1 MPAVENDQLPET
13 SLQIALS
20 DRSMIGT
27 LVGTSIAILT
37 FLLFFLYPRSL
48 SGEVNPALF
57 QTTIT
62 VILAAI
68 FSFGASALYRHI
80 TITTPVKSGPKA
92 QLRFRRAE
100 LFFSLA
106 FALMLLEPTF
116 VLFTLRLVPVA
127 FIALGLW
134 ISYLCLYVYQFKHR
148 NDGGP
153 GTLRIRV

>member
-27 LVGTSIAILT
+27 LVWTSIAILT

-62 VILAAI
+62 VMLEAI
-68 FSFGASALYRHI
+68 FSFGASALYRHMSI
-80 TITTPVKSGPKA
+80 TSPVKSGPKA
-92 QLRFRRAE
+92 RLRFRRAE

-116 VLFTLRLVPVA
+116 VLFTLRLIPVA
-127 FIALGLW
+127 SIALGLW
-134 ISYLCLYVYQFKHR
+134 ISYLLLYVYQFRHR
-148 NDGGP
+148 NDGGA
-153 GTLRIRV
+153 GQG

>member
-1 MPAVENDQLPET
+1 MPVVENDQLPET

-68 FSFGASALYRHI
+68 FSFGASALYRHM
-80 TITTPVKSGPKA
+80 VHHFSGKERP
-92 QLRFRRAE
+92 
-100 LFFSLA
+100 
-106 FALMLLEPTF
+106 
-116 VLFTLRLVPVA
+116 
-127 FIALGLW
+127 
-134 ISYLCLYVYQFKHR
+134 
-148 NDGGP
+148 
-153 GTLRIRV
+153 

>member
-1 MPAVENDQLPET
+1 
-13 SLQIALS
+13 
-20 DRSMIGT
+20 MIGT

-37 FLLFFLYPRSL
+37 FHLFFLYPRSL
-48 SGEVNPALF
+48 TGEVNPALF

-62 VILAAI
+62 VILSAI
-68 FSFGASALYRHI
+68 FSFGASALYRHMSI
-80 TITTPVKSGPKA
+80 TSPVKSGPKA
-92 QLRFRRAE
+92 RLRFRRAE
-100 LFFSLA
+100 LFFALA

-148 NDGGP
+148 NDGEAGP
-153 GTLRIRV
+153 G

>member
-57 QTTIT
+57 QATIT

-68 FSFGASALYRHI
+68 FSFGASALYRHMSI
-80 TITTPVKSGPKA
+80 TSPVKSGPKA
-92 QLRFRRAE
+92 RLRFRRAE

-116 VLFTLRLVPVA
+116 VLFTLRLIPVA
-127 FIALGLW
+127 SIALGLW
-134 ISYLCLYVYQFKHR
+134 ITYLLLYVYKFRHR
-148 NDGGP
+148 NDGGA
-153 GTLRIRV
+153 GQG

>member
-48 SGEVNPALF
+48 SGEVNPDLF

-68 FSFGASALYRHI
+68 FSFGASALYRHMSI
-80 TITTPVKSGPKA
+80 TSPVKSGPKA
-92 QLRFRRAE
+92 RLRFRRAE

-134 ISYLCLYVYQFKHR
+134 ISYLLLYVYQFKHC
-148 NDGGP
+148 NDG
-153 GTLRIRV
+153 RAVQD